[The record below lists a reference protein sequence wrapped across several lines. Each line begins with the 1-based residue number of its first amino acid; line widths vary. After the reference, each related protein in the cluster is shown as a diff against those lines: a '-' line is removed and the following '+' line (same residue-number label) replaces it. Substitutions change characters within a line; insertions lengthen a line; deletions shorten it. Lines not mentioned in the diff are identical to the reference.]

1 MYYNKEINEIKK
13 NLNIVDRGLTQNEVL
28 NRQEKYGKNILPKK
42 KRDSILK
49 IFLVNL
55 KTLWYYYC

>member
-42 KRDSILK
+42 KKR
-49 IFLVNL
+49 
-55 KTLWYYYC
+55 